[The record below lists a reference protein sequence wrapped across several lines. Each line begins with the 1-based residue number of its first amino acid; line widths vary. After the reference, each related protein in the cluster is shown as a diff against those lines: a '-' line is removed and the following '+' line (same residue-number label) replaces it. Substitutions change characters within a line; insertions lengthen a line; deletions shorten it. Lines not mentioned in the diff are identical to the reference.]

1 MNFSPPVNAPVLP
14 PDLRERRELA
24 YRAFIGV
31 LDEWILAHDIDRSP
45 DAELLALAEQEIVSE
60 AMRQVY
66 RVLTDEAERTDR
78 MAYLR
83 GVPEPSPAWK
93 QAARFGL
100 SLIGC
105 RPHYRPPSL
114 FRPDRDI
121 CVFHDSAIT
130 SAYARQ
136 RNVEPCLM
144 THGDW
149 FSHVSD
155 AASRG
160 APMNVEIERMLTQ
173 AMQKAFAAA
182 GLDDVAVVE
191 QCVRRFSDYVR
202 WIDFHRTALRVWCEK
217 IPKEFWAATM
227 GFPLHRILARAVLHN
242 GGTVVGFDHGAGSG
256 MYEWDFPAR
265 TEFSMLSKFVTFAP
279 AMAEGLR
286 RNIWK
291 CGGRFSSVEIEVLA
305 AVRRQRP
312 VAFDPSKTKRI
323 VYVSR
328 SYWGHNFTSP
338 PLDDNERLKDWQWR
352 LLPALQELGRDVGF
366 KPHPEDVE
374 TPAAQFRNE
383 LGVKT
388 HDGKFEASDWS
399 NTIFIFD
406 STLSTTFPYALA
418 TGLPIVVFDT
428 PHVTMRPEARELLS
442 RRVAIAPVWRDA
454 DLRLQTD
461 WSQIAA
467 LLDQAMAKKD
477 NSVLSTYYG
486 IELGQ

>member
-1 MNFSPPVNAPVLP
+1 MNFSPPANAP

-31 LDEWILAHDIDRSP
+31 LDAWIVARDIDRDP

-66 RVLTDEAERTDR
+66 RVLTDGKEQTDR
-78 MAYLR
+78 MAYLQ

-100 SLIGC
+100 SLMGR

-121 CVFHDSAIT
+121 CVFHSSAIT
-130 SAYARQ
+130 SAYAKQ
-136 RNVEPCLM
+136 RNLEPCLM

-149 FSHVSD
+149 FSLVPD

-160 APMNVEIERMLTQ
+160 APLNAEIERMLMQ
-173 AMQKAFAAA
+173 AMQNAFDAA
-182 GLDDVAVVE
+182 GLDNATAVE
-191 QCVRRFSDYVR
+191 QSVRRFSDYAR
-202 WIDFHRTALRVWCEK
+202 WIDFHRAALHASGRK

-227 GFPLHRILARAVLHN
+227 GFPLHRILARAVLHK
-242 GGTVVGFDHGAGSG
+242 GGAVVGFDHGAGSG

-265 TEFSMLSKFVTFAP
+265 TEFSMLSKFITFAP
-279 AMAEGLR
+279 AMADGLR
-286 RNIWK
+286 RNIGK
-291 CGGRFSSVEIEVLA
+291 CGGRFRSVDIDVLA
-305 AVRRQRP
+305 AARRQRA
-312 VAFDPSKTKRI
+312 VAFDSSKVNRI

-352 LLPALQELGRDVGF
+352 LLPALKNLGREVGF
-366 KPHPEDVE
+366 KPHPEDIE
-374 TPAAQFRNE
+374 TPAEQFRSV
-383 LGVKT
+383 LGVTT

-399 NTIFIFD
+399 DTVFVFD

-428 PHVTMRPEARELLS
+428 PHVAMRPEARELLS
-442 RRVAIAPVWRDA
+442 RRVAIAPVWRDSES
-454 DLRLQTD
+454 RLQTD
-461 WSQIAA
+461 WSSIPA
-467 LLDQAMAKKD
+467 LFDRAMAKGD

-486 IELGQ
+486 IELER